1 MEPDS
6 YRSTTMDSDATRASW
21 LGAHGVLMNY
31 AT

>member
-1 MEPDS
+1 MGPDS
-6 YRSTTMDSDATRASW
+6 HRSTTIDSDAMRVSW